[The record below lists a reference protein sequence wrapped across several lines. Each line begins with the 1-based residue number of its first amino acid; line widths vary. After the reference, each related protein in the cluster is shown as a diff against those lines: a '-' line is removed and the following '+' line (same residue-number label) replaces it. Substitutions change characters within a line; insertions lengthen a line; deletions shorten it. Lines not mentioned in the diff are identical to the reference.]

1 MDSGGFEHSA
11 GAGALALSQ
20 RELNTEQSIGF
31 LPAGLLIGGLLAIS
45 ALLVFRRPGRPT
57 PAAGSEFRIL
67 LPPDHEGPAHSML
80 SELAR
85 SGALAAPGPRL
96 FGGARP
102 AAFGRAVR
110 IGARR
115 ISYRDYAAGPF
126 AGAHRARL
134 EHLYPGI
141 RVDFP

>member
-1 MDSGGFEHSA
+1 MIE
-11 GAGALALSQ
+11 

-31 LPAGLLIGGLLAIS
+31 APAGLLIVGLLVIAV
-45 ALLVFRRPGRPT
+45 LFVVRRPGRPT
-57 PAAGSEFRIL
+57 LSGGIAAGSEHRIL
-67 LPPDHEGPAHSML
+67 LPPDHESPAHSML

-85 SGALAAPGPRL
+85 SGALPAPGPRL
-96 FGGARP
+96 FGESKP

-115 ISYRDYAAGPF
+115 ISYRDYAAGAF

-141 RVDFP
+141 RVDVS